1 MKRRP
6 RRRRRASRQGPRIA
20 ISLADRSWRRDVAA
34 PVRLARVAAQAALIG
49 AKADQDASELSIVLA
64 DDRLLRRLNRD
75 FRGKDKPTN
84 VLSFPAGGMNGAA
97 VPSVPLLGD
106 VVIAH
111 GTTAQEAGAQGKSV
125 ADHLSH
131 LVVHGVLHL
140 LGYDHEKA
148 SDARRMER
156 LETGILA
163 RLGIGDPYR
172 LTPRMKRA

>member
-6 RRRRRASRQGPRIA
+6 RRRRRVTRAAARIA
-20 ISLADRSWRRDVAA
+20 ISLADQSWRRDVAA
-34 PVRLARVAAQAALIG
+34 PVRLARRAAEAALTG
-49 AKADQDASELSIVLA
+49 ADAAEAKSELSIVLA
-64 DDRLLRRLNRD
+64 DDALLRQLNRD

-84 VLSFPAGGMNGAA
+84 VLSFPAGMNG
-97 VPSVPLLGD
+97 VPVPLLGD
-106 VVIAH
+106 VIIAH
-111 GTTAQEAGAQGKSV
+111 QTTAGEAVAQGKSV

-163 RLGIGDPYR
+163 GLGIGDPYR
-172 LTPRMKRA
+172 LAPRMKRG

>member
-6 RRRRRASRQGPRIA
+6 RRRRRVARAPSPARIA
-20 ISLADRSWRRDVAA
+20 IALADQTWRRDVAA
-34 PVRLARVAAQAALIG
+34 PVRLVRRAANAAIEGAEADVA
-49 AKADQDASELSIVLA
+49 DSELSIVLA
-64 DDRLLRRLNRD
+64 DDLLLRRLNREY
-75 FRGKDKPTN
+75 RGKDKPTN
-84 VLSFPAGGMNGAA
+84 VLSFPTGTNGLK
-97 VPSVPLLGD
+97 VPLLGD

-111 GTTAQEAGAQGKSV
+111 GTTAGEAEAQGKSV

-163 RLGIGDPYR
+163 GLGIGDPYR
-172 LTPRMKRA
+172 LKPRAKRG